1 MPMRSRSFPAYS
13 LQCLGVV
20 LGIAACEHPT
30 PVAPT
35 SVAPT
40 SVGPA
45 ASAAPANPGHSFVF
59 RSVGDIDFLISVDEG
74 QDLIVRH
81 YDAANID
88 FCGGSA
94 SVPAAEHQLVL
105 TPGAAVYT
113 WKTGFIPVYIYR
125 LSEVPP
131 TDVVTPAFC
140 DDLKTKWIYRG
151 MHQLLNH
158 DNNLFG
164 DPTRTNAFGW
174 NAEGTVFDPAG
185 GRHAY
190 RESFLTVWDPETQRF
205 IRESYVLSI
214 R

>member
-1 MPMRSRSFPAYS
+1 MRPRSFPAYS
-13 LQCLGVV
+13 LQFLGVV
-20 LGIAACEHPT
+20 LVIAACEHSA

-35 SVAPT
+35 SERPT
-40 SVGPA
+40 SVNPA

-59 RSVGDIDFLISVDEG
+59 RSVGDIDFLISVDEA

-94 SVPAAEHQLVL
+94 SVPPAEHQLVL

-113 WKTGFIPVYIYR
+113 WRTGFIPVYIYR

-131 TDVVTPAFC
+131 TEVVTPQFC

-151 MHQLLNH
+151 MHRLLNH
-158 DNNLFG
+158 DNDLFG
-164 DPTRTNAFGW
+164 DPTRTNPFGW

-190 RESFLTVWDPETQRF
+190 REAFFTVWDPETQRF